1 MQTHRAAVHFP
12 SRAVVGRHMAA
23 QGDITR
29 RVSGAQRAGMLQ
41 CALRAHLSPRSPRPS
56 TRHSVGRG
64 SPCGTR
70 RLNLNARKARERPL
84 CRSAPRASE
93 AALRLRRRSSAA
105 APQRHW
111 SRCGRSSVGAGRQQ
125 MMTLLREQCRIC
137 SGADAH
143 LLGSRCTSA
152 PSSCCICSD
161 QWRNCSDHCSE
172 QWQVAGRH
180 CSRAVACARA
190 PEVTRRLGGP
200 RRLGG
205 SDLPTSTVEL
215 YCVGFPRRAG
225 HRRQPTST
233 FDADH
238 TAQLL
243 SRRCSA
249 IEFRLSSSVPPLL
262 DPRAVLRR
270 RRCSGLCRRCSG
282 KNRRAAGGAARGCC
296 SARAASARCYLD
308 EIRSPSSG
316 G

>member
-137 SGADAH
+137 SGAVSH

-152 PSSCCICSD
+152 REQMHI
-161 QWRNCSDHCSE
+161 CSE
-172 QWQVAGRH
+172 QLLH
-180 CSRAVACARA
+180 L
-190 PEVTRRLGGP
+190 LGP
-200 RRLGG
+200 
-205 SDLPTSTVEL
+205 V
-215 YCVGFPRRAG
+215 
-225 HRRQPTST
+225 
-233 FDADH
+233 
-238 TAQLL
+238 AQLL
-243 SRRCSA
+243 RPLLRAEAGGRPTLLASSCVRAGTRGHSATWGAPATWWLGPSYEQMACSERERGHVTRSRSLARHRCSCVWS
-249 IEFRLSSSVPPLL
+249 EGGPPT
-262 DPRAVLRR
+262 R
-270 RRCSGLCRRCSG
+270 
-282 KNRRAAGGAARGCC
+282 
-296 SARAASARCYLD
+296 
-308 EIRSPSSG
+308 
-316 G
+316 